1 MSKRVIVI
9 GSGPGGYPAA
19 LRLKEL
25 GAEVSIVEARD
36 FGGTCLNR
44 GCIPSKTFLDTGR
57 RVHAFEG
64 LRELLKDGSDAGFSP
79 SMLDWEKVKA
89 RRSTVVLKLRASLEK
104 LFQTKKIEVIRG
116 RAAFTG
122 KGEAT
127 ITTPP
132 PASGPGGPDKVG
144 QAGGGATPQGPA
156 LLGQSAGAGNIAGGI
171 KPHSLCQKGGAG
183 PIKKRFDA
191 AVLAAGTRPGFP
203 APFAEFKA
211 QLTDSDRIFDL
222 PRLPGSILIVGGGVI
237 GLEFACFFN
246 AMGVEAS
253 VLELLPDILAGEDP
267 QVTRAVRSSF
277 EKRGVKFH
285 FGKKAVKLEIS
296 RGLKT
301 VTLEDGTQL
310 KAEEILVGAGRV
322 ADLSGMGLETLG
334 LEWNGKGVK
343 VNEFM
348 QTASDDIYAVGDI
361 NGISTLAHSATRQGE
376 IAAENIFGAKKTFDA
391 GIAPKCVYAWPEVG
405 TVGLNIAQA
414 QASGIA
420 VKTSRAFFAGIGKAI
435 ATGDTEGFVQLVFD
449 AGDETVL
456 GAQIVGGPATELIH
470 LIALAVKMKLKRADL
485 QEIIYA
491 HPTMSEA
498 VHEALNK

>member
-1 MSKRVIVI
+1 MPKKAVVI

-44 GCIPSKTFLDTGR
+44 GCIPSKAFLDTGR

-64 LRELLKDGSDAGFSP
+64 LRKLLKDGSGAGFSP

-89 RRSTVVLKLRASLEK
+89 RRAEVVLKLRVSLEK
-104 LFQTKKIEVIRG
+104 LFQAKKIEVIRG

-122 KGEAT
+122 KNEAT
-127 ITTPP
+127 ITTP
-132 PASGPGGPDKVG
+132 
-144 QAGGGATPQGPA
+144 QGPV
-156 LLGQSAGAGNIAGGI
+156 
-171 KPHSLCQKGGAG
+171 
-183 PIKKRFDA
+183 KRQFDA

-222 PRLPGSILIVGGGVI
+222 RRLPGSMLIAGGGVI

-246 AMGVEAS
+246 AMGVETG

-285 FGKKAVKLEIS
+285 LGKKATELEIS
-296 RGLKT
+296 GGLKT
-301 VTLEDGTQL
+301 VTLEDETQL
-310 KAEEILVGAGRV
+310 KAEEILVGTGRF
-322 ADLSGMGLETLG
+322 ADLSGLGLETLG

-343 VNEFM
+343 VNKFM
-348 QTASDDIYAVGDI
+348 QTASADIYAVGDV
-361 NGISTLAHSATRQGE
+361 NGISPLAHCATRQGE

-391 GIAPKCVYAWPEVG
+391 DIAPKCVYVWPEVG

-414 QASGIA
+414 QARGMA
-420 VKTSRAFFAGIGKAI
+420 VKISRAFFKGSGKAI
-435 ATGDTEGFVQLVFD
+435 ATDETEGFVQLVF
-449 AGDETVL
+449 AAADETVL

-485 QEIIYA
+485 REIIYA
-491 HPTMSEA
+491 HPTMAE
-498 VHEALNK
+498 VIHEAL